1 MTFETFGLSRDPFA
15 ADAAGDADA
24 ALFAAAGAERA
35 QAGLLQ
41 AITDAAPPLL
51 GRGST
56 PTRLVLFVG
65 AAGVGKTT
73 LIESAGRTLEH
84 QGWRVAT
91 WNAEQTAQQPYVSA
105 VSLLETAFT
114 ATPVSIH
121 LAAEHT
127 AVAGVSVVRPQ
138 LGGLDRPTVLIVD
151 DADALID
158 PTIEDL
164 FQVKAEGGLRGDRC
178 LCLVLV
184 GTPALVERCRDMFEG
199 SARAAVKD
207 EIRLVRMQG
216 LSADEMQGYL
226 AHRLAA
232 AGAADASVFSAD
244 AVSRMF
250 AYSRGLPAVINRL
263 GQAAL
268 ALAEA
273 RGHRVV
279 EAGLLDEAALDC
291 WLDEEKVAYS
301 GIDDLA
307 TEEPASPL
315 PPGGDDLPLVPPSPV
330 EACADQDEPLILVPT
345 QAPEAATETEAQGE
359 PEPEVE
365 AAAHGGAAAPAS
377 ASPASGAPP
386 ADQAAPVAAAA
397 APPDA
402 EEQGAAPVPLPPLPP
417 PPDQGETAQPV
428 PPATLPERLA
438 QLFARVR
445 ATTGASGK
453 TIALVGAVGGLLV
466 IGTATLLRQLAEPG
480 PNRAAETTRPA
491 SAPGQTAAP
500 APSASPPQGSV
511 PPPAAPALPT
521 TAAAAPSG
529 EAVSPAAG
537 VSGAG
542 ASGAGASGGGVAP
555 SLKPPGEPPSPPLA
569 PTAPVAETD
578 SLIDRGQRL
587 VSLGDVAAARRF
599 FEVAARRGDGRGS
612 SLLARTYDPLFYAGN
627 GVSGTRPDPAKAV
640 RWYAE
645 AERQGAP
652 GAGERL
658 RALTVD
664 PAARP

>member
-73 LIESAGRTLEH
+73 LIESAGRTLER

-307 TEEPASPL
+307 TEEPVSPL

-330 EACADQDEPLILVPT
+330 EACADQDELLVLEPT
-345 QAPEAATETEAQGE
+345 RAPEAATETEAQGE
-359 PEPEVE
+359 PEPE
-365 AAAHGGAAAPAS
+365 AAAQGEAAAPAS
-377 ASPASGAPP
+377 APPASAEPASAEPP
-386 ADQAAPVAAAA
+386 ADQAAPDAAAA

-402 EEQGAAPVPLPPLPP
+402 EGQGAAPAPLPPL
-417 PPDQGETAQPV
+417 PPDQGETAQPI

-445 ATTGASGK
+445 ETTGASGK

-466 IGTATLLRQLAEPG
+466 IGTATFLRQLAEPV
-480 PNRAAETTRPA
+480 PNRAAETARPA

-521 TAAAAPSG
+521 TAAAPSG

-537 VSGAG
+537 ASGAG
-542 ASGAGASGGGVAP
+542 ASGAGASGGAVAP

-645 AERQGAP
+645 AERQGVA
-652 GAGERL
+652 GAAERL
-658 RALTVD
+658 RALKGD